1 MSSFL
6 APLRTYLAG
15 LSPRESW
22 LLILGACLLSAIVFD
37 LMLIRPMS
45 ARAERAE
52 AKTAQLERDVARAL
66 RIAGEVRLLHGELA
80 SVEKRIRPGERT
92 NLLSELERLASAA
105 SIREGQLESI
115 KERGASANL
124 RYPET
129 RVEVS
134 LKGTTLQQTVDYLY
148 RIETAPILL
157 IVRSL
162 RVKARGGEEQL
173 VDVQF
178 SVSTFERA

>member
-37 LMLIRPMS
+37 LFLIRPIG
-45 ARAERAE
+45 ARAELAL
-52 AKTAQLERDVARAL
+52 AKTAQLERDAARAL
-66 RIAGEVRLLHGELA
+66 RIAGEVRLLQGELA
-80 SVEKRIRPGERT
+80 SVERRIRQGERT
-92 NLLSELERLASAA
+92 NLLSELEKLAADAA
-105 SIREGQLESI
+105 IREGQLESI
-115 KERGASANL
+115 KERGASANP

-134 LKGTTLQQTVDYLY
+134 LRGTTLQQAVNYLY

-162 RVKARGGEEQL
+162 RVKARGGEDQL

-178 SVSTFERA
+178 SVSTFERV

>member
-1 MSSFL
+1 MNSFL
-6 APLRTYLAG
+6 TPLRTYLAG

-22 LLILGACLLSAIVFD
+22 LLILGACLLGAIVFD
-37 LMLIRPMS
+37 LFLIRPMS
-45 ARAERAE
+45 ARAELAE
-52 AKTAQLERDVARAL
+52 AKTVQLERDVARAL
-66 RIAGEVRLLHGELA
+66 RIAGEVRLLQGELV

-92 NLLSELERLASAA
+92 NLLSELEKLAADAA
-105 SIREGQLESI
+105 IGAGQLESI
-115 KERGASANL
+115 KERGASANP

-134 LKGTTLQQTVDYLY
+134 LKGTTVQQTVDYLY

-157 IVRSL
+157 IIRSL
-162 RVKARGGEEQL
+162 RVKARGGDEQL